1 MRYQLI
7 STALILLITLNF
19 GACKKSG
26 SSGVKE
32 GNIGDDASYALG
44 MSIGAS
50 LKNDGITPNLNEFV
64 LGMRHM
70 LNGEKARFTE
80 EEAMIKFQEA
90 YYAMKRIND
99 DELLQKENEF
109 MAENSKKPGIN
120 ITPSGL
126 QYEVIF
132 EGSGDRPGAEDVVK
146 VHYEGKLTNGS
157 VFDSSYADG
166 EPIEFPLNIVISGW
180 TEGLQLMRVGSKY
193 RFYIPS
199 ELGYGVNGAGP
210 IPPYSVLIF
219 EVELFDI
226 IK

>member
-1 MRYQLI
+1 M
-7 STALILLITLNF
+7 LNF
-19 GACKKSG
+19 GACKKSD
-26 SSGVKE
+26 SSGVKGE
-32 GNIGDDASYALG
+32 NIDKDSSYALG

-50 LKNDGITPNLNEFV
+50 LKNDGITPNLDEFV
-64 LGMRHM
+64 SGMKDI
-70 LNGEKARFTE
+70 LANNKARFTE

-90 YYAMKRIND
+90 YYAMKRVND
-99 DELLQKENEF
+99 EELLQKENEF

-126 QYEVIF
+126 QYEVIS
-132 EGSGDRPGAEDVVK
+132 EGSGVRPGAEDVVR
-146 VHYEGKLTNGS
+146 VHYEGRLTDGS
-157 VFDSSYADG
+157 VFDSSYDDG

-199 ELGYGVNGAGP
+199 ELGYGAGGAGP
-210 IPPYSVLIF
+210 IPPYSALIF